1 MMDLK
6 KIVTGTIAGC
16 VAGAVA
22 TILTSH
28 GLKMRE
34 ENAKKPVDGPIDGE
48 AEIVDDDDQK
58 EV

>member
-16 VAGAVA
+16 VAGAV
-22 TILTSH
+22 TTVLTSY
-28 GLKMRE
+28 GLKKRD
-34 ENAKKPVDGPIDGE
+34 ENAKKPVDEPIDGE
-48 AEIVDDDDQK
+48 AKIVDDDDQK